1 MEKTKAEIR
10 VGQCLEAIRDRIPFV
25 PRIAVVLGS
34 GLGGLADEIEQEAVI
49 RYEEIPDF
57 PVSTVQGHQ
66 GRFVFGRI
74 GDVPVVLMQGRVH
87 YYEGYSM
94 EDVVLPV
101 RLMKKMGAEI
111 LVLSNA
117 SGGLHKE
124 WGAGALMMMTDQ
136 ISSFVPS
143 PLIGPNAETFGT
155 RFPDMSYIY
164 DPELQEILRSTAK
177 ESGITLYE
185 GVYLQ
190 ASGPQYESPAEIRM
204 FRILGADAVGM
215 STTVEA
221 IAAVHAGMRV
231 CGVSCICNPA
241 AGISDRPLSHREVQ
255 EAADAAGPLFRQLI
269 RNSIMKMA

>member
-1 MEKTKAEIR
+1 MERTQAEIR
-10 VGQCLEAIRDRIPFV
+10 VDKCLDAIRERIPFV
-25 PRIAVVLGS
+25 PRVAAVLGS
-34 GLGGLADEIEQEAVI
+34 GLGELADEIVQESVI
-49 RYEEIPDF
+49 PYEDIPGF

-66 GRFVFGRI
+66 GRYVFGRI
-74 GDVPVVLMQGRVH
+74 GEVPVVLMQGRVH

-101 RLMKKMGAEI
+101 RLMRRMGAEI
-111 LVLSNA
+111 LILSNA

-124 WGAGALMMMTDQ
+124 YGAGTLMLITDQ

-143 PLIGPNAETFGT
+143 PLIGPNAESFGT
-155 RFPDMSYIY
+155 RFPDMSRIY
-164 DPELQEILRSTAK
+164 DPKLQEVFRSTAK
-177 ESGITLYE
+177 RLGIPLRE

-204 FRILGADAVGM
+204 FRAMGADAVGM

-241 AGISDRPLSHREVQ
+241 AGISDRPLSHKEVQ
-255 EAADAAGPLFRQLI
+255 EAADAAGPRFRQLMKE
-269 RNSIMKMA
+269 SIQQLN

>member
-34 GLGGLADEIEQEAVI
+34 GLGGLADEIGQEAVI

>member
-1 MEKTKAEIR
+1 MEKTKVEIR
-10 VGQCLEAIRDRIPFV
+10 VGKCLEAIKDRIPFV
-25 PRIAVVLGS
+25 PRIAAVLGS
-34 GLGGLADEIEQEAVI
+34 GLGELADEIEQEAVI

-66 GRFVFGRI
+66 GRYVFGRI
-74 GDVPVVLMQGRVH
+74 GDIPVVLMQGRVH

-94 EDVVLPV
+94 EDVVLSI
-101 RLMKKMGAEI
+101 RLMKQMGAEI

-124 WGAGALMMMTDQ
+124 WGAGSLMMMTDQ

-143 PLIGPNAETFGT
+143 PLIGPNAESFGT

-177 ESGITLYE
+177 ELGIHLYE

-204 FRILGADAVGM
+204 FKTLGADAVGM

-241 AGISDRPLSHREVQ
+241 AGISDKPLSHKEVQ
-255 EAADAAGPLFRQLI
+255 EAADAAGPRFRQLI
-269 RNSIMKMA
+269 RAAVEKM

>member
-1 MEKTKAEIR
+1 MEKTRAELR
-10 VGQCLEAIRDRIPFV
+10 VEQCLEAIRDRIPFV
-25 PRIAVVLGS
+25 PRIAAVLGS
-34 GLGGLADEIEQEAVI
+34 GLGELADEIEQEAVI

-66 GRFVFGRI
+66 GRYVFGRI
-74 GDVPVVLMQGRVH
+74 GEVPVVLMQGRVH

-101 RLMKKMGAEI
+101 RLMKRIGAEI
-111 LVLSNA
+111 LILSNA

-124 WGAGALMMMTDQ
+124 WGAGSLMMMTDQ

-143 PLIGPNAETFGT
+143 PLIGPNAESFGT

-164 DPELQEILRSTAK
+164 DPELQEILRGTAK
-177 ESGITLYE
+177 ELGIHLYE

-204 FRILGADAVGM
+204 FKTLGADAVGM

-241 AGISDRPLSHREVQ
+241 AGISDRPLSHKEVQ
-255 EAADAAGPLFRQLI
+255 EAADAAGPRFRQLI
-269 RNSIMKMA
+269 RTAVEKM

>member
-34 GLGGLADEIEQEAVI
+34 GLGGLADEIGQEAVI

-204 FRILGADAVGM
+204 FRTLGADAVGM

>member
-1 MEKTKAEIR
+1 MEKTKMEIR
-10 VGQCLEAIRDRIPFV
+10 VGKCLEAIKDRIPFV
-25 PRIAVVLGS
+25 PRIAAVLGS
-34 GLGGLADEIEQEAVI
+34 GLGELADEIEQEAVI

-66 GRFVFGRI
+66 GRYVFGRI
-74 GDVPVVLMQGRVH
+74 GDIPVVLMQGRVH

-94 EDVVLPV
+94 EDVVLPI
-101 RLMKKMGAEI
+101 RLMKQMGAEI

-124 WGAGALMMMTDQ
+124 WGAGSLMMMTDQ

-143 PLIGPNAETFGT
+143 PLIGPNAESFGT

-177 ESGITLYE
+177 ELGIHLYE

-204 FRILGADAVGM
+204 FKTLGADAVGM

-241 AGISDRPLSHREVQ
+241 AGISDKPLSHKEVQ
-255 EAADAAGPLFRQLI
+255 EAADAAGPRFRQLI
-269 RNSIMKMA
+269 RAAVEKM

>member
-34 GLGGLADEIEQEAVI
+34 GLGGLADEIGQEAVI

-74 GDVPVVLMQGRVH
+74 GDIPVVLMQGRVH

>member
-1 MEKTKAEIR
+1 MEKTKVEIR
-10 VGQCLEAIRDRIPFV
+10 VGKCLEAIKDRIPFV
-25 PRIAVVLGS
+25 PRIAAVLGS
-34 GLGGLADEIEQEAVI
+34 GLGELADEIEQEAVI

-66 GRFVFGRI
+66 GRYVFGRI
-74 GDVPVVLMQGRVH
+74 GDIPVVLMQGRVH

-94 EDVVLPV
+94 EDVVLPI
-101 RLMKKMGAEI
+101 RLMKQMGAEI

-124 WGAGALMMMTDQ
+124 WGAGSLMMMTDQ

-143 PLIGPNAETFGT
+143 PLIGPNAESFGT

-177 ESGITLYE
+177 ELGIHLYE

-204 FRILGADAVGM
+204 FKTLGADAVGM

-241 AGISDRPLSHREVQ
+241 AGISDKPLSHKEVQ
-255 EAADAAGPLFRQLI
+255 EAADAAGPRFRQLI
-269 RNSIMKMA
+269 RAAVEKM

>member
-1 MEKTKAEIR
+1 MGKTKVEIR
-10 VGQCLEAIRDRIPFV
+10 VGKCLEAIKDRIPFV
-25 PRIAVVLGS
+25 PRIAAVLGS
-34 GLGGLADEIEQEAVI
+34 GLGELADEIEQEAVI

-66 GRFVFGRI
+66 GRYVFGRI
-74 GDVPVVLMQGRVH
+74 GDIPVVLMQGRVH

-94 EDVVLPV
+94 EDVELPI
-101 RLMKKMGAEI
+101 RLMKQMGAEI

-124 WGAGALMMMTDQ
+124 WGAGSLMMMTDQ

-143 PLIGPNAETFGT
+143 PLIGPNAESFGT

-177 ESGITLYE
+177 ELGIHLYE

-204 FRILGADAVGM
+204 FKTLGADAVGM

-241 AGISDRPLSHREVQ
+241 AGISDKPLSHKEVQ
-255 EAADAAGPLFRQLI
+255 EAADAAGPRFRQLI
-269 RNSIMKMA
+269 RAAVEKM

>member
-1 MEKTKAEIR
+1 MNMTQAEKRLEE
-10 VGQCLEAIRDRIPFV
+10 CLKAIRDRIPFV
-25 PRIAVVLGS
+25 PRIAAVLGS
-34 GLGGLADEIEQEAVI
+34 GLGELADEIEQETMI
-49 RYEEIPDF
+49 PYEEIPGF
-57 PVSTVQGHQ
+57 PVSTVQGHE
-66 GRFVFGRI
+66 GRYVFGRI
-74 GDVPVVLMQGRVH
+74 GEVPVVLMQGRVH

-94 EDVVLPV
+94 EEVVLPV

-111 LVLSNA
+111 LILTNA

-124 WGAGALMMMTDQ
+124 WGAGSLMMMTDQ

-143 PLIGPNAETFGT
+143 PLIGPNAESLGT
-155 RFPDMSYIY
+155 RFPDMSRIY
-164 DPELQEILRSTAK
+164 EPELQEILRSTAK
-177 ESGITLYE
+177 ELGIPLYE

-204 FRILGADAVGM
+204 FCTMGADAVGM

-241 AGISDRPLSHREVQ
+241 AGISDRPLSHKEVQ
-255 EAADAAGPLFRQLI
+255 EAADAAGPRFRKLI
-269 RNSIMKMA
+269 KTSIPKMK

>member
-1 MEKTKAEIR
+1 MKETKAEIR
-10 VGQCLEAIRDRIPFV
+10 VDQCLEAIRDRIPFV
-25 PRIAVVLGS
+25 PRIAAVLGS
-34 GLGGLADEIEQEAVI
+34 GLGELADEIVQEAVI

-66 GRFVFGRI
+66 GRYVFGWV
-74 GDVPVVLMQGRVH
+74 GEVPVVFMQGRVH

-94 EDVVLPV
+94 EDVVLPI
-101 RLMKKMGAEI
+101 RLIKRMGAEI
-111 LVLSNA
+111 LILSNA

-124 WGAGALMMMTDQ
+124 WGAGSLMMMTDQ

-143 PLIGPNAETFGT
+143 PLIGPNAESFGT

-164 DPELQEILRSTAK
+164 DPDLQEVLRSTAK
-177 ESGITLYE
+177 ELGICLRE

-204 FRILGADAVGM
+204 FRTLGADAVGM

-241 AGISDRPLSHREVQ
+241 AGISDKPLSHKEVQ
-255 EAADAAGPLFRQLI
+255 EAADAAGPRFRQLI
-269 RNSIMKMA
+269 RAAVEKM

>member
-1 MEKTKAEIR
+1 MERTQAEIR
-10 VGQCLEAIRDRIPFV
+10 VDKCLDAIRERIPFV
-25 PRIAVVLGS
+25 PRVAAVLGS
-34 GLGGLADEIEQEAVI
+34 GLGELADEIVQESVI
-49 RYEEIPDF
+49 PYEDIPGF

-66 GRFVFGRI
+66 GRYVFGRI
-74 GDVPVVLMQGRVH
+74 GEVPVVLMQGRVH

-101 RLMKKMGAEI
+101 RLMRRMGAEI
-111 LVLSNA
+111 LILSNA

-124 WGAGALMMMTDQ
+124 YGAGTLMLITDQ

-143 PLIGPNAETFGT
+143 PLIGPNAESFGT
-155 RFPDMSYIY
+155 RFPDMSRIY
-164 DPELQEILRSTAK
+164 DPKLQEVFRSTAK
-177 ESGITLYE
+177 RLGIPLRE

-204 FRILGADAVGM
+204 FRAMGADAVGM

-241 AGISDRPLSHREVQ
+241 AGISDRPLSHKEVQ
-255 EAADAAGPLFRQLI
+255 EAADAAGPRFRQLM
-269 RNSIMKMA
+269 RASIQQLS

>member
-1 MEKTKAEIR
+1 MGKTKVEIR
-10 VGQCLEAIRDRIPFV
+10 VGKCLEAIKDRIPFV
-25 PRIAVVLGS
+25 PRIAAVLGS
-34 GLGGLADEIEQEAVI
+34 GLGELADEIEQEAVI

-66 GRFVFGRI
+66 GRYVFGRI
-74 GDVPVVLMQGRVH
+74 GDIPVVLMQGRVH

-94 EDVVLPV
+94 EDVVLPI
-101 RLMKKMGAEI
+101 RLMKQMGAEI

-124 WGAGALMMMTDQ
+124 WGAGSLMMMTDQ

-143 PLIGPNAETFGT
+143 PLIGPNAESFGT

-177 ESGITLYE
+177 ELGIHLYE

-204 FRILGADAVGM
+204 FKTLGADAVGM

-241 AGISDRPLSHREVQ
+241 AGISDKPLSHKEVQ
-255 EAADAAGPLFRQLI
+255 EAADAAGPRFRQLI
-269 RNSIMKMA
+269 RAAVEKM